1 MSLLKQNTIYSGNF
15 PDIFTK
21 INEYLLFPSGLQLN
35 TVPYLETE
43 SRDYSAMR
51 FQLNGKAVIFRQA
64 KTTPN
69 KQGQFVTLW
78 KRPTPDSEIMPFEES
93 DDIDFCLIAT
103 FSEHQKGIF
112 LFNSH
117 ILLKKGVFS
126 SQSKEGKRA
135 IRVYP
140 SWVSPTSKQAIQTQ
154 KWQSLYFINLDK
166 QEIAIEQFKRVFL
179 NHNTNN

>member
-1 MSLLKQNTIYSGNF
+1 MSLLKQKTIHSGNF
-15 PDIFTK
+15 PDLFTK
-21 INEYLLFPSGLQLN
+21 IKEYLLLPSRFQLD
-35 TVPYLETE
+35 TVPYLEPE

-51 FQLNGKAVIFRQA
+51 FQLNGQSVVFRQA

-103 FSEHQKGIF
+103 FSGHQKGIF

-117 ILLKKGVFS
+117 ILLKKGIFS

-140 SWVSPTSKQAIQTQ
+140 AWVSPISTQAIQTQ

-166 QEIAIEQFKRVFL
+166 QETAIEQFKRIFL
-179 NHNTNN
+179 NHNDNN